1 MLDTLSLILVS
12 HSTYTWLVIDY
23 ADPVALNKII
33 GTIAFEPLCS
43 ATLALIVQSFMAYRI
58 YVLKPKLMIVS
69 IAIVVISFVAWGAA
83 LAAVVIAET
92 TTGGF
97 AAVNKKIHVP
107 AIVGGVLGTALDIF
121 IAITLVILLRSQG
134 GQGVV
139 KMKRTDRIIS
149 TLTVY
154 LITNNLLTS
163 LINASGVIAF
173 FAAPKTLVYEAI
185 DVICSKAYTNTFLS
199 QLNVRESI
207 RGRGAI
213 LTQSS
218 NTPVKFVEPNYGSSS
233 RLGTT
238 AEESLGSLQVAVHI
252 AKSESS
258 ISDDTIFQNHASS
271 RRISYDEKA

>member
-1 MLDTLSLILVS
+1 MSSIQPTLVDLKPTFGWIFIGVICAAVFYGVTILQMLFYFQTYPSDRIFLKSLVTGIWMLDTLSLILVS

-97 AAVNKKIHVP
+97 AAVNKRIHVP
-107 AIVGGVLGTALDIF
+107 AILGGVLGTALDIF

-139 KMKRTDRIIS
+139 KMKR
-149 TLTVY
+149 
-154 LITNNLLTS
+154 
-163 LINASGVIAF
+163 
-173 FAAPKTLVYEAI
+173 
-185 DVICSKAYTNTFLS
+185 
-199 QLNVRESI
+199 
-207 RGRGAI
+207 
-213 LTQSS
+213 
-218 NTPVKFVEPNYGSSS
+218 
-233 RLGTT
+233 
-238 AEESLGSLQVAVHI
+238 
-252 AKSESS
+252 
-258 ISDDTIFQNHASS
+258 
-271 RRISYDEKA
+271 

>member
-1 MLDTLSLILVS
+1 
-12 HSTYTWLVIDY
+12 
-23 ADPVALNKII
+23 
-33 GTIAFEPLCS
+33 
-43 ATLALIVQSFMAYRI
+43 
-58 YVLKPKLMIVS
+58 
-69 IAIVVISFVAWGAA
+69 
-83 LAAVVIAET
+83 
-92 TTGGF
+92 
-97 AAVNKKIHVP
+97 
-107 AIVGGVLGTALDIF
+107 
-121 IAITLVILLRSQG
+121 
-134 GQGVV
+134 
-139 KMKRTDRIIS
+139 
-149 TLTVY
+149 
-154 LITNNLLTS
+154 

-218 NTPVKFVEPNYGSSS
+218 NTPVKFVEPNYGLSS

-252 AKSESS
+252 ASESS